1 MREVGLVGYKMAA
14 DLQAKNIAGVATNT
28 TFDLWWHGGFRSAPY
43 FHNSIG
49 ILSEAA
55 SADLMSPVTITKEQ
69 LQRTRPARGL
79 QSPLEPSVDPTQL
92 VLAVWHRTIRLRPRP
107 SDVGT

>member
-1 MREVGLVGYKMAA
+1 MAA

-28 TFDLWWHGGFRSAPY
+28 TFDTWWHGGFRSAPY

-55 SADLMSPVTITKEQ
+55 SADLMSPVTIIKEQ
-69 LQRTRPARGL
+69 MQRSRLARGL
-79 QSPLEPSVDPTQL
+79 ASPLATDTAHPDAGT
-92 VLAVWHRTIRLRPRP
+92 AAYGGRTSPR
-107 SDVGT
+107 SR